1 MPVKNVTHIKFKSIN
16 SSLNFAEFSKSNEH
30 SPPTTPN
37 ISIFGTKSNKASS
50 VITIQSESNFNKEK
64 PPTFDFLLEFTIE
77 NEDNLR
83 NEDDLLWDL
92 KMLYPTVGSKDLEIR
107 YDDSRDLE
115 DLKLRARWKDNNSLE
130 RGQALRFIVQTYR

>member
-1 MPVKNVTHIKFKSIN
+1 M
-16 SSLNFAEFSKSNEH
+16 
-30 SPPTTPN
+30 
-37 ISIFGTKSNKASS
+37 
-50 VITIQSESNFNKEK
+50 
-64 PPTFDFLLEFTIE
+64 EFTIE

-83 NEDDLLWDL
+83 NEEDLLWDL